1 MNRPI
6 HAFRFGI
13 ACNATTRA
21 ELIDQA
27 RQAEDLGYA
36 TLVFEDHLTK
46 ALSPIPAMVAAAEAT
61 TTLRVGS
68 YVFGNDF
75 RHPVQLARD
84 AATVDLLTDGRLEL
98 GLGTGWTR
106 SDYEQSGLPL
116 DPPALRVARLEE
128 AVQVLKGAWRGEPF
142 SFTGKHYQ
150 ISDLTGLPTPVQHPY
165 PRLMI
170 GGGGKRMLSLAAS
183 QADIVSVN
191 ARTTATGGLDFMSLT
206 AEATAEKIGWIR
218 ASAGARFAD
227 LELNVLVIGATIT
240 TDRRRAAEEGLR
252 AYGLDKLMTVDQALE
267 MPVSLFGTIDEI
279 ADQLVE
285 RRERF
290 GFSYIV
296 LMQGMVD
303 FAPVVARLAG
313 K

>member
-1 MNRPI
+1 MNPI
-6 HAFRFGI
+6 HPFRFGI
-13 ACNATTRA
+13 ACNATSRA
-21 ELIDQA
+21 ELVDQA
-27 RQAEDLGYA
+27 RQAENFGYA

-61 TTLRVGS
+61 TKLRVGS

-98 GLGTGWTR
+98 GLGTGWAR
-106 SDYEQSGLPL
+106 SDYEQAGLPL
-116 DPPALRVARLEE
+116 DPPGVRVDRLQE
-128 AVQVLKGAWRGEPF
+128 AIQVLKGAWRSEPF
-142 SFTGKHYQ
+142 SFTGNHYQ
-150 ISDLTGLPTPVQHPY
+150 IKELTGLPTPAQRPH

-170 GGGGKRMLSLAAS
+170 GGGGKRMLSIAT
-183 QADIVSVN
+183 QEADIVSVN

-206 AEATAEKIGWIR
+206 AEATDEKIGWIR
-218 ASAGARFAD
+218 AAAGERFAD
-227 LELNVLVIGATIT
+227 LELNVLVIDVTIT
-240 TDRRRAAEEGLR
+240 ADRRRSAAEGLR
-252 AYGLDKLMTVDQALE
+252 AYGLDKLLTVEQALA
-267 MPVSLFGTIDEI
+267 MPVSLIGTVDEI
-279 ADQLVE
+279 VEQLIE
-285 RRERF
+285 RRARF

-303 FAPVVARLAG
+303 FAPIVARLAG

>member
-1 MNRPI
+1 MRSNHP
-6 HAFRFGI
+6 FRFGI

-61 TTLRVGS
+61 TKLRVGS

-84 AATVDLLTDGRLEL
+84 AATVDLLTGGRLEL
-98 GLGTGWTR
+98 GLGTGWAR
-106 SDYEQSGLPL
+106 SDYEQSGLTL
-116 DPPALRVARLEE
+116 DPPGVRVDRLQEAL
-128 AVQVLKGAWRGEPF
+128 QVLKGAWRSEPF
-142 SFTGKHYQ
+142 SFTGNHYQ
-150 ISDLTGLPTPVQHPY
+150 IKELTGLPTPAQRPH

-170 GGGGKRMLSLAAS
+170 GGGGKRMLSIAA
-183 QADIVSVN
+183 QEADIVSVN

-206 AEATAEKIGWIR
+206 AEATDEKIGWIR
-218 ASAGARFAD
+218 TAAGERFAD
-227 LELNVLVIGATIT
+227 LELNVLVIDVTIT
-240 TDRRRAAEEGLR
+240 ADRRRSAAEGLR
-252 AYGLDKLMTVDQALE
+252 AYGLDKLLTVEQALA
-267 MPVSLFGTIDEI
+267 MPVSLIGTVDEI
-279 ADQLVE
+279 VEQLIE
-285 RRERF
+285 RRARF

-303 FAPVVARLAG
+303 FAPIVARLAG